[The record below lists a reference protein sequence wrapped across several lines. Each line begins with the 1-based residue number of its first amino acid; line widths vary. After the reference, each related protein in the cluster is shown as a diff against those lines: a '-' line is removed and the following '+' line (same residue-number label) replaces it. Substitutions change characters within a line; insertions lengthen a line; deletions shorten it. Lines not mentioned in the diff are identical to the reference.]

1 MQKQKRVRIIRQRL
15 RRVKSA
21 FSSVTPLLPRSYGTI
36 TRTSGRASREY
47 HRGVGE
53 RSSRPVGEDALPLT
67 PSGDARILTVRHA
80 SYASYPANMRTCG
93 MIGGVGPE
101 STIDYYRSIIARFR
115 ARMPDAGYPHLIIN
129 SLDVDKGIAM
139 LDAGRL
145 DELTNY
151 LVTGVELLMRA
162 GADFG
167 FIAANTPHLVFNEVQ
182 LRCAIPLLSIVR
194 ATCDYAKTHGLRKA
208 GLFGTGFT
216 MRGHFYSEE
225 FQRAGIT
232 LVRPTQSEQ
241 EFIHRKYIKELLKN
255 RFLPESRTEILRIAR
270 RMKAEDGI
278 EALILAGTE
287 LPLLLR
293 DSKDAG
299 IEFLDTTVIH
309 VEAIVDEL
317 LA

>member
-1 MQKQKRVRIIRQRL
+1 MA
-15 RRVKSA
+15 RR
-21 FSSVTPLLPRSYGTI
+21 
-36 TRTSGRASREY
+36 
-47 HRGVGE
+47 
-53 RSSRPVGEDALPLT
+53 
-67 PSGDARILTVRHA
+67 A

-93 MIGGVGPE
+93 MIGGLGPE

-115 ARMPDAGYPHLIIN
+115 ARRPPPSASKSGLPGSPESDAGYPHLIIN

-145 DELTNY
+145 DQLADY
-151 LVTGVELLMRA
+151 LVAGVELLVRA

-182 LRCAIPLLSIVR
+182 LRSAIPLLSIVR
-194 ATCDYAKTHGLRKA
+194 ATCDYAKAHGLRKA

-216 MRGHFYSEE
+216 MRAQFYPEE

-241 EFIHRKYIKELLKN
+241 EFIHRKYIDELLKN
-255 RFLPESRTEILRIAR
+255 RFLPETRTEILRIAR

-287 LPLLLR
+287 LPL
-293 DSKDAG
+293 
-299 IEFLDTTVIH
+299 
-309 VEAIVDEL
+309 
-317 LA
+317 